1 MTIPE
6 NITRLHDG
14 EEKLREESLRR
25 IEERSDTSA
34 HLVMIEQS
42 MNLFHALL
50 PTMDEPDTDQLTLGN
65 LGISCFNSLTACLT
79 LARPW
84 YHQEEKN
91 VSTPI
96 QTTINK
102 AQ

>member
-1 MTIPE
+1 MSNVRLLSSAAAMTIPE

-50 PTMDEPDTDQLTLGN
+50 PTMEEHDTDQLTLGISVTTALSPLRPFCN
-65 LGISCFNSLTACLT
+65 WTSLGFISRN
-79 LARPW
+79 R
-84 YHQEEKN
+84 
-91 VSTPI
+91 
-96 QTTINK
+96 
-102 AQ
+102 